1 MNTPI
6 LREIR
11 ERIRPPTTGS
21 ALRWLQRALGM
32 LAVLFVAS
40 AIWGR
45 VVGVPQGVKN
55 LQVEEFI

>member
-1 MNTPI
+1 
-6 LREIR
+6 
-11 ERIRPPTTGS
+11 
-21 ALRWLQRALGM
+21 LRWLQRALGM